1 MRCQKTLDVRRPSGD
16 LRLSPSLTCS
26 PAAPA
31 KFKEAFTT
39 QRSEEEPEVSGTHP
53 HQLPLRPLN
62 FRPLGLLRLGREGT
76 FPVLGQPGPCR
87 LSDAVR
93 ASLWGAV
100 RGLWARPARGP
111 ARRHRSC
118 GGLPVEELFA
128 RGGPLRTFLERQAES
143 QSQLQAPRGPELLAV
158 AKLLSEKERELRETE
173 PLLHDENEDLRKLAE
188 NEIASCQKEIAQL
201 KHQIILLLV
210 PSEETDEN
218 DLILEVTAGVGGQ
231 EAMLESKESSKNNSG
246 SVSDG
251 HELTVAK
258 LEQSLLLGS
267 KDKQENSAF
276 GKSE

>member
-39 QRSEEEPEVSGTHP
+39 QRSEEEPETRRGVLGP
-53 HQLPLRPLN
+53 GLPSARAPYCQN
-62 FRPLGLLRLGREGT
+62 PRAPVARLGREGT

-231 EAMLESKESSKNNSG
+231 EAMGQARIVSTPTGTMSQLFSLNPESLRSG
-246 SVSDG
+246 R
-251 HELTVAK
+251 
-258 LEQSLLLGS
+258 Q
-267 KDKQENSAF
+267 
-276 GKSE
+276 